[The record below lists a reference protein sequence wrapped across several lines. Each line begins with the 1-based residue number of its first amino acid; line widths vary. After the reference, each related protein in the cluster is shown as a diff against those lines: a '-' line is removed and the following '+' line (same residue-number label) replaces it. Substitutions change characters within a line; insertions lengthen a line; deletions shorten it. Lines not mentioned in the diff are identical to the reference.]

1 MKLFSKMAI
10 AVCAIVSIACT
21 SGVAASWTFADKSVE
36 AFRSDVGVNV
46 KPFVYTP
53 EEMPDVEV
61 TAVQRL
67 SDILNGKYTTENVQD
82 SLKYL
87 IDETI
92 QVHWGGD
99 PTQDPFVGSMD
110 NDYEKQVQEL
120 FGDVLELQDE
130 DLAFILKNQDLNGDG
145 KNEIAMYS
153 TSDPLDND
161 TDEYTG
167 VVCVYV
173 TVFTPILDSRG
184 NVTGYK
190 QVCESLRGYCYEIY
204 YSPNNHKPSFST
216 DEWRTNVGYSNW
228 GDKTIPEEEIQEV
241 LKNQGEEAAFKL
253 YNLSYRPSGAWR
265 SYDTKPVGDN
275 LSNALKGQF

>member
-1 MKLFSKMAI
+1 MRLFSKI
-10 AVCAIVSIACT
+10 VLAVSALISLVSVA
-21 SGVAASWTFADKSVE
+21 GVSAAWTFADQP
-36 AFRSDVGVNV
+36 VGSLESNFGLSV

-67 SDILNGKYTTENVQD
+67 ADILNRKYTTETVSD
-82 SLKYL
+82 SLDYL
-87 IDETI
+87 INETI
-92 QVHWGGD
+92 QVRWSED
-99 PTQDPFVGSMD
+99 SNEPYVGSMD
-110 NDYEKQVQEL
+110 ATYKSQVDEL
-120 FGDVLELQDE
+120 FKGVLKEDL

-145 KNEIAMYS
+145 RNEIAMYS
-153 TSDPLDND
+153 TSDHLDNR

-173 TVFTPILDSRG
+173 TVFTPIIDSSG
-184 NVTGYK
+184 NVAGYK

-204 YSPNNHKPSFST
+204 YSPKNKVPSFST

-241 LKNQGEEAAFKL
+241 LKNQGKEAAFKL
-253 YNLSYRPSGAWR
+253 YNLSYKPSSWGS
-265 SYDTKPVGDN
+265 SYTTKPMGDN
-275 LSNALKGQF
+275 LSTVLKGQF

>member
-1 MKLFSKMAI
+1 MKSLSKITLCLTTLLMAGTI
-10 AVCAIVSIACT
+10 ASVSAT
-21 SGVAASWTFADKSVE
+21 FQYAAYLADSTKDELS
-36 AFRSDVGVNV
+36 FQLT
-46 KPFVYTP
+46 PFVYTP

-92 QVHWGGD
+92 QVYWGGD
-99 PTQDPFVGSMD
+99 TTQDPYVGSMD
-110 NDYEKQVQEL
+110 EDYEEQVQEL
-120 FGDVLELQDE
+120 FGDVLEWQDE

-153 TSDPLDND
+153 TSDPLDNH

-204 YSPNNHKPSFST
+204 YSPSNHEASFST
-216 DEWRTNVGYSNW
+216 DEWRTNVGYTNW
-228 GDKTIPEEEIQEV
+228 GDKTISEEEIQEV
-241 LKNQGEEAAFKL
+241 LKNQGKEAAFEL
-253 YNLSYRPSGAWR
+253 YNEAYKPTIWSKNI
-265 SYDTKPVGDN
+265 TKPMGDN
-275 LSNALKGQF
+275 LSTVLKGQF